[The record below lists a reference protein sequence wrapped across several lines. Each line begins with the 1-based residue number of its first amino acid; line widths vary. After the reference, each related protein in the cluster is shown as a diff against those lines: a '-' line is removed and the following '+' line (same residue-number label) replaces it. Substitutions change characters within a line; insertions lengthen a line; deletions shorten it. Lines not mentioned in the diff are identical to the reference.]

1 MNKTKLE
8 KSIDKLGADFP
19 NLNWDFRPDP
29 SGGRNERISQWL
41 GSPDE
46 DVMICAYKGKNIHE
60 IFHRQDFFFINF
72 AYRGDYR
79 ALSARFDNE
88 ITIKQGSIYIGQP
101 YSGYAIHA
109 SSRDDIV
116 IPGILIK
123 KETFF
128 NEYLAPLSQDPAML
142 RFFLEPRVDRFSDE
156 FIHITPPAD
165 SPVWPLL
172 ELMIMEYADKKEDT
186 QRILKPMIFSVMMII
201 AREYR
206 RENRE
211 NADLSPA
218 EQMMSY
224 IDSHLDDVT
233 LSDLAAHFGYHPN
246 YVSSMLHRETGSTF
260 SNILLK
266 KRMERSSLLLRN
278 TTLSIEKIAE
288 LSGFKSTSNFYK
300 AFRGYFGTSPM
311 EHRQKA

>member
-1 MNKTKLE
+1 
-8 KSIDKLGADFP
+8 
-19 NLNWDFRPDP
+19 
-29 SGGRNERISQWL
+29 
-41 GSPDE
+41 
-46 DVMICAYKGKNIHE
+46 
-60 IFHRQDFFFINF
+60 
-72 AYRGDYR
+72 
-79 ALSARFDNE
+79 
-88 ITIKQGSIYIGQP
+88 
-101 YSGYAIHA
+101 
-109 SSRDDIV
+109 
-116 IPGILIK
+116 
-123 KETFF
+123 
-128 NEYLAPLSQDPAML
+128 
-142 RFFLEPRVDRFSDE
+142 
-156 FIHITPPAD
+156 
-165 SPVWPLL
+165 
-172 ELMIMEYADKKEDT
+172 MEYADKKEDT